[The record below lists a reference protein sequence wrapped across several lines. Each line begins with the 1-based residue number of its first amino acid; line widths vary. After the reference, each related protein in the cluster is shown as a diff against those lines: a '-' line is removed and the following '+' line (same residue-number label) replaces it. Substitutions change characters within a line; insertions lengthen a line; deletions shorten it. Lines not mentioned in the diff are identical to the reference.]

1 MGAGPQQVVRHA
13 VEAVSRLG
21 RHQFFSLIVLL
32 LWGTA
37 AGGLLCGVSD
47 AENPGGSRVG
57 ASIPQPLQSSH
68 QHRIKDNGL
77 RQVERRVQ
85 QLIVPG
91 RREAELRANC
101 LLLGTGVAPPFAFEG
116 EDALLT

>member
-13 VEAVSRLG
+13 VEAVSRCG
-21 RHQFFSLIVLL
+21 RHQFFSLN
-32 LWGTA
+32 
-37 AGGLLCGVSD
+37 GLLVCVVSD

-57 ASIPQPLQSSH
+57 AGIPQPLQSSY
-68 QHRIKDNGL
+68 QHRIKDNSL
-77 RQVERRVQ
+77 RKVERRVQ

-101 LLLGTGVAPPFAFEG
+101 LLLDTGVSPPFAFED
-116 EDALLT
+116 EDALLA